1 MDKDDHSKRF
11 VTTNS
16 EAIFDDTDGETP
28 CCSPEEE
35 KSCCSPS
42 TKSADK
48 ESSQDTDIYKSGCA
62 VCGLPLIYF
71 WKNKESACFFC
82 GQVLQANAGCPNGH
96 FVCDQCH
103 SADAIEIIKNVC
115 LRSRQTAM
123 VGLMQTIRSHPL
135 FRIHGPEHHSMVP
148 AVILTAL
155 RNSGYPISDEEI
167 HTAIERG
174 KTVSG
179 GACAFLGACGAAIG
193 VGIAVSVVLKASP
206 YDGDKRQIVQQ
217 VTQAVL
223 GRIASY
229 KAPRCCQRDSW
240 LALKEASPLI
250 QEYTGKSLPVNS
262 FACDQFPQNKEC
274 IHEQCPLWSSG
285 GQE

>member
-1 MDKDDHSKRF
+1 MNKDDYSKSF
-11 VTTNS
+11 VTTNT
-16 EAIFDDTDGETP
+16 EVILENTGREKP
-28 CCSPEEE
+28 CCSPHVE
-35 KSCCSPS
+35 S
-42 TKSADK
+42 TSKD
-48 ESSQDTDIYKSGCA
+48 SSQDTDIYKSGCA

-71 WKNKESACFFC
+71 WKNKESTCFFC
-82 GQVLQANAGCPNGH
+82 GQVLQANAGCPHGH

-103 SADAIEIIKNVC
+103 SADAIEIIKNVF
-115 LRSRQTAM
+115 LRSRQTDM
-123 VGLMQTIRSHPL
+123 VELMETIRSHPL

-155 RNSGYPISDEEI
+155 RNSGYPILDEEI

-193 VGIAVSVVLKASP
+193 VGIAISLVLKASP
-206 YDGDKRQIVQQ
+206 YDGDKRQAVQQ

-223 GRIASY
+223 ARIASY

-240 LALKEASPLI
+240 LAMKEATAHI
-250 QEYTGKSLPVNS
+250 QKHAGKLLTVNS
-262 FACDQFPQNKEC
+262 FACNQFSQNKEC
-274 IHEQCPLWSSG
+274 IHEKCPLWSSS
-285 GQE
+285 E